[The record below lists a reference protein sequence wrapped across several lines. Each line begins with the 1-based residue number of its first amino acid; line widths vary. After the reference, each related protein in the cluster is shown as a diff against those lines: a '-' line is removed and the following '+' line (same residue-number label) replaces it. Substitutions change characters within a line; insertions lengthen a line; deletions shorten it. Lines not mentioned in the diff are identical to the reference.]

1 MSAET
6 DHHFTSY
13 GGGIH
18 PSAYIGGCPESRTWR
33 PGDPMYEPSIHQTAR
48 IEAFVTI
55 DAGESRPT
63 CIGARTWV
71 MRHCHCG
78 HDAII
83 GKDCELAPGVVICGY
98 ATIGPRVRIGVNA
111 CVLPYV
117 TIGADVRIGAGAVV
131 TKDFDEGVLVGNPAR
146 VLVKDG

>member
-1 MSAET
+1 MT
-6 DHHFTSY
+6 NGHFISH

-18 PSAYIGGCPESRTWR
+18 HTAIIGHPPESRTWTL
-33 PGDPMYEPSIHQTAR
+33 GDPIYPPAIHPTAR
-48 IEAFVTI
+48 IEAYVTV
-55 DAGESRPT
+55 DAGEERPT
-63 CIGARTWV
+63 AIGARTWLMKKV
-71 MRHCHCG
+71 HCG

-98 ATIGPRVRIGVNA
+98 AVIGSNVKIGVNA

-117 TIGADVRIGAGAVV
+117 QIGSGVRIGAGAVV